1 MGKNL
6 LVGVGGKARKV
17 KALYVGVG
25 GKARKVK
32 KVYVGVGG
40 KARLV
45 YQSYIPVT
53 GVKLEIAS
61 TKDLTC
67 IIKAVFTPANATNL
81 SVKWTI
87 RDQFG
92 IDISAKYATTCTLTV
107 TIPTTVCSCMLTA
120 TTPDGVSCTKS
131 IAYAKLWGGVGESN
145 KLKSSNSNSDD
156 SHYFLSGLNYGE
168 VSWTKFQNGGEK
180 PWESKAILSPRTARR
195 N

>member
-45 YQSYIPVT
+45 YQSYVAVT
-53 GVKLEIAS
+53 GVELKIAS
-61 TKDLTC
+61 INDNTC
-67 IIKAVFTPANATNL
+67 IIKAVFTPVNATNP
-81 SVKWTI
+81 SVKWT
-87 RDQFG
+87 QKYVSG
-92 IDISAKYATTCTLTV
+92 IKISAQNATTCTLTSLGV
-107 TIPTTVCSCMLTA
+107 ITQCWLKA
-120 TTPDGVSCTKS
+120 TTPDGISCTYLIGYRS
-131 IAYAKLWGGVGESN
+131 YEGGWGI
-145 KLKSSNSNSDD
+145 
-156 SHYFLSGLNYGE
+156 
-168 VSWTKFQNGGEK
+168 EK
-180 PWESKAILSPRTARR
+180 

>member
-6 LVGVGGKARKV
+6 LVGVGSKARKV

-61 TKDLTC
+61 TEGTMC
-67 IIKAVFTPANATNL
+67 IIKAVFTPVNATKL
-81 SVKWTI
+81 SVEWTLGN
-87 RDQFG
+87 QSG
-92 IDISAKYATTCTLTV
+92 IKISAKHATTCTLTALGA
-107 TIPTTVCSCMLTA
+107 ISSCVLTA
-120 TTPDGVSCTKS
+120 ITPDGIRSTKTIIYS
-131 IAYAKLWGGVGESN
+131 TIYGGWGIE
-145 KLKSSNSNSDD
+145 
-156 SHYFLSGLNYGE
+156 
-168 VSWTKFQNGGEK
+168 
-180 PWESKAILSPRTARR
+180 
-195 N
+195 

>member
-6 LVGVGGKARKV
+6 LVGVGGKARHV
-17 KALYVGVG
+17 KPLYVGVG

-45 YQSYIPVT
+45 YTSYVAVT

-61 TKDLTC
+61 TNDNTC

-87 RDQFG
+87 GDSSSIRMIAQN
-92 IDISAKYATTCTLTV
+92 ATTAKLSV
-107 TIPTTVCSCMLTA
+107 SMTTGNVNNWLMA
-120 TTPDGVSCTKS
+120 TTPDGISCTYMV
-131 IAYAKLWGGVGESN
+131 IHA
-145 KLKSSNSNSDD
+145 
-156 SHYFLSGLNYGE
+156 FPSGWSML
-168 VSWTKFQNGGEK
+168 EK
-180 PWESKAILSPRTARR
+180 ISKWR
-195 N
+195 

>member
-6 LVGVGGKARKV
+6 FVGVGDKARHV

-45 YQSYIPVT
+45 YTSYVAVT
-53 GVKLEIAS
+53 GVKLKIAS
-61 TKDLTC
+61 TNDKTC

-87 RDQFG
+87 KSSNPFTVVK
-92 IDISAKYATTCTLTV
+92 ISAQNATTCTLTAQSS
-107 TIPTTVCSCMLTA
+107 TGEAWLTA
-120 TTPDGVSCTKS
+120 TTPNGISCTEKIS
-131 IAYAKLWGGVGESN
+131 YTAIYTGWKIGE
-145 KLKSSNSNSDD
+145 D
-156 SHYFLSGLNYGE
+156 
-168 VSWTKFQNGGEK
+168 
-180 PWESKAILSPRTARR
+180 
-195 N
+195 

>member
-6 LVGVGGKARKV
+6 LVGVGSKARNV

-61 TKDLTC
+61 TKHDTC

-81 SVKWTI
+81 SVKWKITTSNPLKEVK
-87 RDQFG
+87 
-92 IDISAKYATTCTLTV
+92 ISAQNATTCTLTA
-107 TIPTTVCSCMLTA
+107 PGALGEARLTA
-120 TTPDGVSCTKS
+120 TTPNGISCTEKIS
-131 IAYAKLWGGVGESN
+131 YSAIYGGW
-145 KLKSSNSNSDD
+145 KI
-156 SHYFLSGLNYGE
+156 
-168 VSWTKFQNGGEK
+168 EK
-180 PWESKAILSPRTARR
+180 A
-195 N
+195 

>member
-6 LVGVGGKARKV
+6 LVGVGSKARKV

-45 YQSYIPVT
+45 YTSYVAVT

-61 TKDLTC
+61 TKDNTC

-87 RDQFG
+87 KQSNAFMKVK
-92 IDISAKYATTCTLTV
+92 ISAQNATTCTLTA
-107 TIPTTVCSCMLTA
+107 PSALGEAWLTA
-120 TTPDGVSCTKS
+120 TTPNGISCTEKIS
-131 IAYAKLWGGVGESN
+131 YSAVYTGWKIGE
-145 KLKSSNSNSDD
+145 
-156 SHYFLSGLNYGE
+156 
-168 VSWTKFQNGGEK
+168 
-180 PWESKAILSPRTARR
+180 A
-195 N
+195 